1 MTILNLPNFPK
12 PDGQQPWGA
21 DSNFAFKVLSSHIA
35 LNVIGT
41 TITGAGGVDG
51 DAQIDLATGQYSCKN
66 DGGWT
71 LYQPRKGVL
80 AVDVVGD
87 IIYYNTGSSWESLD
101 ISALTADLVAKNQ
114 AISDLEDNKI
124 DKSSVNPNN
133 ALDLNFIQSGTGAV
147 NRTSLAKMRE
157 TVTPQDFGAVGD
169 GVADDTAALQAAITY
184 CDTNRL
190 YLDLGRASGNTMYKI
205 TSGLTSNGLMLGI
218 INGSLVRIR
227 PQGSGYTAVTIG
239 DGVTPWRMIELDL
252 YVFPMT
258 ARSGSLNGVWLRK
271 PIGSRI
277 GDIKVYGF
285 DGFGVKID
293 DTWDC
298 TYNTITVEECGNLTE
313 YAFSLNDVADNSNM
327 SHFYRIQVELSHNKA
342 MYINPNAL
350 SCVFDNIHSERT
362 RNFYNTVKA
371 WVLGGNGCQ
380 YNLGRFQALNA
391 GAQLDFNSG
400 GTTYVGMR
408 LEGDLDVEIVTY
420 GTVGTKSVF
429 VNPSFLSAGQTI
441 SVLFSNQA
449 ETVFRDGRIVG
460 QLNVGNQFSAYN
472 ANINGLD
479 IGFTNASSNM
489 RFIDCKVTTLT
500 SSSTNNSATFRGCS
514 IAECGGLLQ
523 GATTLIDCNVTS
535 AATIALSFERV
546 FSVGTTFNGNVTLN
560 NAHIKAI
567 NTVFNGNVSV
577 SAGGNQCLFDDATYC
592 TGVVSGV
599 NSAPVAGAYIGTLS
613 RGMRHKNIAPIAGG
627 PKAWVYDGVAFV
639 SEGNL

>member
-1 MTILNLPNFPK
+1 MTQDANPNRRHALMAI
-12 PDGQQPWGA
+12 GA
-21 DSNFAFKVLSSHIA
+21 TLA
-35 LNVIGT
+35 
-41 TITGAGGVDG
+41 GAGLSTPF
-51 DAQIDLATGQYSCKN
+51 LAMAETNASKKTG
-66 DGGWT
+66 
-71 LYQPRKGVL
+71 
-80 AVDVVGD
+80 
-87 IIYYNTGSSWESLD
+87 II
-101 ISALTADLVAKNQ
+101 
-114 AISDLEDNKI
+114 
-124 DKSSVNPNN
+124 
-133 ALDLNFIQSGTGAV
+133 
-147 NRTSLAKMRE
+147 
-157 TVTPQDFGAVGD
+157 TPQDFGAVGD

-190 YLDLGRASGNTMYKI
+190 YLDLGRASANGSYLI
-205 TSGLTSNGLMLGI
+205 TAGLTSNGRMQGI
-218 INGSLVRIR
+218 LNGSLVRIR

-252 YVFPMT
+252 YVFPMSPR
-258 ARSGSLNGVWLRK
+258 AGALNGIWLRR

-277 GDIKVYGF
+277 GDLKIYGCN
-285 DGFGVKID
+285 GFGVKID

-298 TYNTITVEECGNLTE
+298 TYNTISVEECGNLAE

-350 SCVFDNIHSERT
+350 SCVFNNIHSERT
-362 RNFYNTVKA
+362 RNFDNSVKA

-391 GAQLDFNSG
+391 GAQLNFNSA

-408 LEGDLDVEIVTY
+408 LEGDLDIEIVTY
-420 GTVGTKSVF
+420 GTISTKSVF
-429 VNPSFLSAGQTI
+429 VNPSFLNAGCIITVP
-441 SVLFSNQA
+441 SGNQA

-460 QLNVGNQFSAYN
+460 RLNAANKFSAYN
-472 ANINGLD
+472 TNINRLD
-479 IGFTNASSNM
+479 VGFTSGVSNM
-489 RFIDCKVTTLT
+489 RYIDCQITTLT
-500 SSSTNNSATFRGCS
+500 SSSVNNSASFKGCS

-523 GATTLIDCNVTS
+523 GTTTLIDCNVTS

-546 FSVGTTFNGNVTLN
+546 FSIGTTFNGNITLN
-560 NAHIKAI
+560 NAHIKAT
-567 NTVFNGNVSV
+567 NTVFNGSISV

-599 NSAPVAGAYIGTLS
+599 NSTPVAGAYIGTLS
-613 RGMRHKNIAPIAGG
+613 SGMRHKNIAPIAGS